1 MAEPDGSRHGSLEF
15 RGELKG
21 AGLTAK
27 IRACLNRSFSVFV
40 NTLATN
46 PT

>member
-1 MAEPDGSRHGSLEF
+1 MEILPLARSDGAA
-15 RGELKG
+15 G
-21 AGLTAK
+21 AIDISANIDLN
-27 IRACLNRSFSVFV
+27 LNRSFSVFV